1 MLGLGQQVGAVEIR
15 IRAGLLDNENCDAQ
29 RQQVIED
36 CRVEVAAAAT
46 AQRNRHIA
54 PYVATRTRSVTAV
67 GLD

>member
-1 MLGLGQQVGAVEIR
+1 MPGLGQQVGAVEIR
-15 IRAGLLDNENCDAQ
+15 IGAGLLDDKHLDAQ
-29 RQQVIED
+29 RQQVIEG

-67 GLD
+67 ELD